1 MGTIS
6 RRDFDIRQPYF
17 PETSDCDDF
26 YYGLANLIEDR
37 IGKNEYGQT
46 LSQSL
51 RGHLAL
57 TLTGYLQDIV
67 NDAGLWR
74 SFVDTNRKLYGWT
87 VPFHETGPDYT
98 DYELNREDIRFL
110 VWYDIAMM
118 DIDRRALYPLDDKLM
133 AMADDLWKYID
144 RIYDDCPMEVKY
156 DFARGLS
163 MTDPADQEEI
173 LHVAYWLFNNSWLL
187 TPAFALSLNIMA
199 NMPDVKEDKDGIL
212 LNKRIDAAVSEDTVG
227 PLALYTQEWVYL
239 LLNGKL
245 PATAKDEPDAVPGEN
260 NHPYYDKFVAATG
273 GKHIA
278 YFADYDSM
286 NRFFIEA
293 LGWEKDTEHLSQVKN
308 GRDFVLLVNP
318 KKGMLMARNVA
329 KCIADPENPLYDKL
343 YARKMAIELLAVR
356 GLCPVDLLKYVL
368 KHGWL
373 PDACF
378 PDSDNT
384 ELVARN
390 ADFIARCYLQDY
402 YRGD

>member
-1 MGTIS
+1 
-6 RRDFDIRQPYF
+6 
-17 PETSDCDDF
+17 
-26 YYGLANLIEDR
+26 
-37 IGKNEYGQT
+37 
-46 LSQSL
+46 
-51 RGHLAL
+51 
-57 TLTGYLQDIV
+57 
-67 NDAGLWR
+67 
-74 SFVDTNRKLYGWT
+74 
-87 VPFHETGPDYT
+87 
-98 DYELNREDIRFL
+98 
-110 VWYDIAMM
+110 
-118 DIDRRALYPLDDKLM
+118 
-133 AMADDLWKYID
+133 
-144 RIYDDCPMEVKY
+144 
-156 DFARGLS
+156 
-163 MTDPADQEEI
+163 
-173 LHVAYWLFNNSWLL
+173 
-187 TPAFALSLNIMA
+187 
-199 NMPDVKEDKDGIL
+199 
-212 LNKRIDAAVSEDTVG
+212 
-227 PLALYTQEWVYL
+227 
-239 LLNGKL
+239 
-245 PATAKDEPDAVPGEN
+245 
-260 NHPYYDKFVAATG
+260 
-273 GKHIA
+273 
-278 YFADYDSM
+278 M